1 MCEFQADCVL
11 GLLRW
16 FFSVCLSYWVTD
28 WLTSDT
34 NAVLP
39 MKVSAKHFFVVVTDW
54 ALPEV
59 CLEAVIF
66 SEKNIN
72 VNLVESWQ
80 MCKCSTNSNVINP
93 KSNIFLWKWSWKG
106 EFFHQK
112 VCIWWYL
119 VQNMW
124 QCDVK
129 YFHVSWLDILLWSNW
144 MFCSLALLSD

>member
-1 MCEFQADCVL
+1 MGFQCVPVIL
-11 GLLRW
+11 GHRLIDIW
-16 FFSVCLSYWVTD
+16 YKCSFANESISQT
-28 WLTSDT
+28 
-34 NAVLP
+34 
-39 MKVSAKHFFVVVTDW
+39 FFVVVTDW

-72 VNLVESWQ
+72 VNLVESCQ

-106 EFFHQK
+106 EFFNQK

-129 YFHVSWLDILLWSNW
+129 YFHVSWLDVFLWSNW
-144 MFCSLALLSD
+144 MFCSLAFLSD